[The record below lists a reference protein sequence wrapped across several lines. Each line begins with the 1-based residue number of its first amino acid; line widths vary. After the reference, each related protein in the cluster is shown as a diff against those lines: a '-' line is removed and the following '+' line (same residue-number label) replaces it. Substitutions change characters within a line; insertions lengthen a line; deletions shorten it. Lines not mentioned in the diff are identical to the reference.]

1 MIFSAWG
8 LSCIMWVIPIY
19 AWQYI
24 EGERKVGE
32 EECYV
37 QFVETNRVL
46 SILCAV
52 MAFYLPVTIM
62 CCLYVR
68 VWWETVKRQRDL
80 VHLQAGKK
88 TSKRSNSR

>member
-1 MIFSAWG
+1 M
-8 LSCIMWVIPIY
+8 
-19 AWQYI
+19 
-24 EGERKVGE
+24 
-32 EECYV
+32 
-37 QFVETNRVL
+37 ETNNVM

-68 VWWETVKRQRDL
+68 VWWEAVKRQRDL

-88 TSKRSNSR
+88 ISKRSTSRYYIRF